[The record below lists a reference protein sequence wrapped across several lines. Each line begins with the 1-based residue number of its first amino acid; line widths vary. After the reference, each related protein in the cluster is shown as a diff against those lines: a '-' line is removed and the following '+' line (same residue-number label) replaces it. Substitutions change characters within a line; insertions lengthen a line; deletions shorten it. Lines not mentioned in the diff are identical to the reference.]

1 MPGPDLESLPD
12 FPVDEDGPV
21 FNEPWE
27 ARAFAL
33 AVSLRD
39 QGLFSWN
46 EWSEQLGSYI
56 GAARAQGDADS
67 AATYYRHWLACLE
80 SLVVRKGVVTPQ
92 SLADGKQRAHEE
104 HQRLHT
110 RSS

>member
-1 MPGPDLESLPD
+1 MPDPNLKILPD

-39 QGLFSWN
+39 QGLFTWT
-46 EWSEQLGSYI
+46 EWFPAAGLLYNSRP
-56 GAARAQGDADS
+56 GAG
-67 AATYYRHWLACLE
+67 
-80 SLVVRKGVVTPQ
+80 
-92 SLADGKQRAHEE
+92 
-104 HQRLHT
+104 
-110 RSS
+110 

>member
-1 MPGPDLESLPD
+1 MSLPDLERLPD
-12 FPVDEDGPV
+12 FPVDDDGPV
-21 FNEPWE
+21 FKEPWE

-39 QGLFSWN
+39 QGLFTWN
-46 EWSEQLGSYI
+46 EWSEQLGLYI
-56 GAARAQGDADS
+56 RAARAQGEPDS
-67 AATYYRHWLACLE
+67 GDTYYRRWLACLE
-80 SLVVRKGVVTPQ
+80 TLAIRKGLVTPQ
-92 SLADGKQRAHEE
+92 SLADGKQKAHEE